1 MGTYCHR
8 QQRDGV
14 QNSPRYS
21 TLRDANEASVDEFL
35 QDLNRCEQ
43 GEVTDHISNLNLAPP
58 WDEDWGKGLVDLM
71 LKGIRKTLT
80 RLVSTRQN
88 LSSLVTRISHVV
100 KISSRITTGLDC
112 IVRVLEYFGID
123 VIELDCITQILDCV
137 GSVLWG
143 IDACL
148 DIIKLVLY
156 CIKIVHER
164 MQRDL

>member
-1 MGTYCHR
+1 
-8 QQRDGV
+8 
-14 QNSPRYS
+14 
-21 TLRDANEASVDEFL
+21 
-35 QDLNRCEQ
+35 
-43 GEVTDHISNLNLAPP
+43 
-58 WDEDWGKGLVDLM
+58 M

-100 KISSRITTGLDC
+100 KISSRIITGLDC

-137 GSVLWG
+137 GSVLRG